1 MAKQPGSAR
10 VRELLIARGVDLS
23 AEAGQTALR
32 WLGRDLA
39 ENGPADWEARL
50 PGAAELALAIYW
62 DFMAEY
68 NAFYE
73 EPEGPGAA
81 CVARAL
87 RGRVGQADPH
97 MTEAVLDR
105 IRDRRA
111 HLLDSFR
118 RKYQP
123 SLF

>member
-1 MAKQPGSAR
+1 MAKRKRAAR
-10 VRELLIARGVDLS
+10 LRELLAAGGIDLT
-23 AEAGQTALR
+23 AEAGQTISGGLEKEFDDG
-32 WLGRDLA
+32 GR
-39 ENGPADWEARL
+39 PDWEQGL
-50 PGAAELALAIYW
+50 PQAAKLALAIYW
-62 DFMAEY
+62 DFMTEY

-73 EPEGPGAA
+73 EPEGRGAA

-87 RGRVGQADPH
+87 RGRVGHADPH

-105 IRDRRA
+105 IRNRRA

-123 SLF
+123 S